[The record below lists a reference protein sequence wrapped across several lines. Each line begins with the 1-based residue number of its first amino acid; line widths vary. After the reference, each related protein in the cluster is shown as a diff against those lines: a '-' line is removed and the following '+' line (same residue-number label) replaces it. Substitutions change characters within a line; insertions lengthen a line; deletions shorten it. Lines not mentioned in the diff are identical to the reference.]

1 MLLRGRDG
9 SELELDVLGY
19 QFPNVEADPWDSNSL
34 LVALRVVS
42 AQGTWEAV
50 DPCLT
55 TWEAARLCRWLALLS
70 AGDASAVRQEFNEP
84 NVRVSVNG
92 LAPDFSRARVHACF
106 ELETRPPWL
115 PGPAAGRP
123 PFVRLGVRASH
134 LGASHACAECFGP
147 LPRMCRAC
155 RLPNI
160 CRAWLR
166 WRSAS
171 PLSVR

>member
-9 SELELDVLGY
+9 SELELDVVGY
-19 QFPNVEADPWDSNSL
+19 QFPDVEADPWDSNSL
-34 LVALRVVS
+34 LVAVRVVS

-55 TWEAARLCRWLALLS
+55 TWEAVRLCRWLPLL
-70 AGDASAVRQEFNEP
+70 AACDASVVRQPFNEP

-115 PGPAAGRP
+115 PGPAAGRDTLC
-123 PFVRLGVRASH
+123 VELD
-134 LGASHACAECFGP
+134 
-147 LPRMCRAC
+147 LPRA
-155 RLPNI
+155 
-160 CRAWLR
+160 ALR
-166 WRSAS
+166 EAAVDLARQLRRF
-171 PLSVR
+171 PLRGDDPTL

>member
-70 AGDASAVRQEFNEP
+70 AGDASAVRQAFNEP

-115 PGPAAGRP
+115 PGPAAGRDTLC
-123 PFVRLGVRASH
+123 VDLD
-134 LGASHACAECFGP
+134 
-147 LPRMCRAC
+147 LPRAE
-155 RLPNI
+155 
-160 CRAWLR
+160 LR
-166 WRSAS
+166 EAAVDLARQLRRF
-171 PLSVR
+171 PLRGDDPTL

>member
-19 QFPNVEADPWDSNSL
+19 QFPHVEADPWDSNSL

-42 AQGTWEAV
+42 AHGTWEAV

-55 TWEAARLCRWLALLS
+55 TWEAARLCRWLALLA
-70 AGDASAVRQEFNEP
+70 AGDASAVRQALNEP

-115 PGPAAGRP
+115 PGPAAGRDTLC
-123 PFVRLGVRASH
+123 VDLD
-134 LGASHACAECFGP
+134 
-147 LPRMCRAC
+147 LPRAE
-155 RLPNI
+155 
-160 CRAWLR
+160 LR
-166 WRSAS
+166 EAAVDLARQLRRF
-171 PLSVR
+171 PLRGDDPTL